1 MSLEASTAGYYAE
14 RAPEFERVYEKP
26 ERQQQLGA
34 LKELVRATLTGR
46 RVLELAC
53 GTGYWTA
60 VAAATAA
67 HITAFDVN
75 ESVLALARGKNLDP
89 RRVTLIAGDAYDPP
103 RCAGPFDAALVAFW
117 WSHIPRARV
126 ADFLQR
132 LHASLAPGAVVVCM
146 DNIFVPGD
154 STPITRTDAEGN
166 TFQTRRLENGQVFE
180 VLKNYPTEDELR
192 AAIGPFAEQK
202 EVRWLKHYWSMTSQS
217 K

>member
-14 RAPEFERVYEKP
+14 RAPEFERVYEKT
-26 ERQQQLGA
+26 ERQEQLRE

-46 RVLELAC
+46 CVLEVAC

-75 ESVLALARGKNLDP
+75 ESVLALARAKNLDP
-89 RRVTLIAGDAYDPP
+89 RRVTFLAGDAYDPP
-103 RCAGPFDAALVAFW
+103 RCDRPFDAALVAFW

-126 ADFLQR
+126 ADFLER
-132 LHASLAPGAVVVCM
+132 LHATLAPGAVVVCI
-146 DNIFVPGD
+146 DNTFLPGD
-154 STPITRTDAEGN
+154 STPITHTDAEGN
-166 TFQTRRLENGQVFE
+166 TFQTRRLESGQVFE

-192 AAIGPFAEQK
+192 AAIRPFVHLA
-202 EVRWLKHYWSMTSQS
+202 EVRWLKHYWTMITR
-217 K
+217 